1 MLRIFSACAGFVT
14 NTYNFAHFHYLLVSQ
29 TRVLP
34 LPDMKIMPVYCYS
47 LLVFVLHAIPG
58 HALAAPGLGRGE
70 GAWPIGGGGG
80 GGCRPGPSH
89 RLVFGVEQLDCVT
102 HPRFWPKKKK
112 FYLLIKPCSYSG
124 SLVWILKSL

>member
-1 MLRIFSACAGFVT
+1 
-14 NTYNFAHFHYLLVSQ
+14 
-29 TRVLP
+29 
-34 LPDMKIMPVYCYS
+34 MPVYCYS

-102 HPRFWPKKKK
+102 HPRFWPKKKEVLLVDK
-112 FYLLIKPCSYSG
+112 ALQLFRILSLDLEKPLTKHTCSPIYFHNILSCFYTLYQNFANCTTTFT
-124 SLVWILKSL
+124 LVP